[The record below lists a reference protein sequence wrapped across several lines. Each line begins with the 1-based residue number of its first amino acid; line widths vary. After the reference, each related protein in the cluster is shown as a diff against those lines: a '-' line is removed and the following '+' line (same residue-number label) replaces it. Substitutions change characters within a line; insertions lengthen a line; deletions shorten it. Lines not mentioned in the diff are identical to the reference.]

1 MLRTVDLTKRFG
13 NLTAVNGVS
22 LEIEAGES
30 TALIGPNGAGKT
42 TFFNLITGGLTPT
55 SGEVW
60 FDGTEITDLEP
71 YEITHLGCS
80 RSFQITS
87 IFPELSVEENLR
99 LMAQAR
105 DERRFSLLR
114 RKESLEEP
122 QARADELIDL
132 LDLGEFRDREAA
144 DLSHGQKRYL
154 EIGLTLA
161 PDPKFLMLDEPTA
174 GMSQEET
181 REIVELLDEIKERYT
196 ILLVEHDMD
205 VVMTIA
211 DRIMVLHHGQII
223 AEGSPDEIRQDEN
236 VREAYL
242 GVEETYA

>member
-1 MLRTVDLTKRFG
+1 MLRTVNLTKRFG

-114 RKESLEEP
+114 RKESLKEP